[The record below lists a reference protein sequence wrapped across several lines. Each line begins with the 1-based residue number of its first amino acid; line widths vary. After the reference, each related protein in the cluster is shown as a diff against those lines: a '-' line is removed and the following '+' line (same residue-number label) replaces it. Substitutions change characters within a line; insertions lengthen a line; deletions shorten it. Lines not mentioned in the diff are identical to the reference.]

1 MKRKK
6 KVNRRSKQLW
16 EEIRIEVED
25 IAREC
30 QELKAH
36 IERKEEERKSF
47 QLSTVVLEKYNS
59 FLNRQL
65 VNSIPIRMFSDVFVN
80 SCGFLFTN
88 NTTHEGDDVTFR
100 GNPRNGFAQRSNS
113 DCSPNGYNVKNVC
126 QHNVCGVNIKIEKNE
141 QGQGKKDKKLLQGQA
156 EERKIP
162 HSSMTGAPN
171 SAVMLAEGFATDSC
185 VFHHRDIDDVEEISI
200 HLLREKMHA
209 KTYEHARK
217 KKTSGVHHSH
227 IVKEYPK
234 GGRIKREMYEHVSD
248 NDNDPLDNFLLQE
261 GKFRN
266 DWDFRNF
273 FPMNSTHK
281 NEKKKKKKNEQS
293 LAIQEKF
300 FSNEYLM
307 SSNLH
312 YTNED
317 TVVNKKKNELNH
329 DDKCTDLFN
338 GGKDFSPLEKK
349 TKAKGN
355 TFADFVRS
363 VKNIFFFSEK
373 GVSRQNEG
381 SSEYGE
387 AVTQKG
393 NENILKYHCL
403 VKSRRGKIYIC
414 ICPNCEKK
422 FYLLI
427 KKSSNKKVTPKV
439 FPPSHFPAMLENLR
453 KLKSP
458 PSHRKHEN
466 KVSSRRERGKET
478 FPSNSL
484 CMYNNAVECFYDSS
498 FFSENDNSLNF
509 CSCYIGMEEISSGF
523 FEDVDMLLYL

>member
-6 KVNRRSKQLW
+6 NVSRRSKQLW
-16 EEIRIEVED
+16 EEIRSEVED
-25 IAREC
+25 IALEC

-65 VNSIPIRMFSDVFVN
+65 VSSIPIRMFSDVFIN

-88 NTTHEGDDVTFR
+88 NTTHERDDDTFR
-100 GNPRNGFAQRSNS
+100 GYPSNGFAQRSNS
-113 DCSPNGYNVKNVC
+113 DCSPNGCNVKNVF
-126 QHNVCGVNIKIEKNE
+126 QHNVCGENMKIEKNE
-141 QGQGKKDKKLLQGQA
+141 QGQGKKDKKPLQRRA
-156 EERKIP
+156 EERKSP
-162 HSSMTGAPN
+162 HYSMTGAPN
-171 SAVMLAEGFATDSC
+171 SAVMLASGFATDSC
-185 VFHHRDIDDVEEISI
+185 VFHHGDTDDVEEISI

-217 KKTSGVHHSH
+217 KKTSGVHHSN
-227 IVKEYPK
+227 IVKENPK
-234 GGRIKREMYEHVSD
+234 GERIKREMYEHVSN
-248 NDNDPLDNFLLQE
+248 NDNDPLDNSLLQE

-266 DWDFRNF
+266 DRDFRNF
-273 FPMNSTHK
+273 FPTNSTHK
-281 NEKKKKKKNEQS
+281 NEKKKKKKYEQS
-293 LAIQEKF
+293 LAVQEKIV
-300 FSNEYLM
+300 SNEYLM
-307 SSNLH
+307 SSNSH

-317 TVVNKKKNELNH
+317 TVVKKKKNELNNV
-329 DDKCTDLFN
+329 DKCTDLFK
-338 GGKDFSPLEKK
+338 GGKDFSPLEIK

-363 VKNIFFFSEK
+363 IKNIFFFSEK

-393 NENILKYHCL
+393 NQNILKYHCL

-439 FPPSHFPAMLENLR
+439 FPPSHFPAMLENLG

-458 PSHRKHEN
+458 PPHRRHEN
-466 KVSSRRERGKET
+466 KVPSLRERGKEAL
-478 FPSNSL
+478 PSSSF

-498 FFSENDNSLNF
+498 FFSEKDNSLNF